1 MHFFKKWENDPII
14 QNYFSFKGR
23 INRKYFFFYSLQWAL
38 LLIAL
43 YYVDELLSRSP
54 SPISEILI
62 LIPTILIC
70 HRLSPLSNLSL
81 ATRRLHDMGYQ
92 ADSILCLI
100 YGLSFLSPA
109 LDSFFHAN
117 KAIIHAVSLFNTG
130 CSLYLLFGR
139 GDKGPNKYGEPK

>member
-23 INRKYFFFYSLQWAL
+23 INRKYFFFYSLQWVL

-70 HRLSPLSNLSL
+70 IIIALSNLSL

-92 ADSILCLI
+92 AAPILCLI